1 MKNKN
6 YICEFEISECSMLTE
21 KDIREFVR
29 GGEGFNVDFKRSVP
43 SKVRDIAEEVCSFAN
58 SAGGY
63 VLIGVDNGNQIVGC
77 EIDNNKR
84 SAIQDVIG
92 DILPILQCEMY
103 RVEVDGKSVWV
114 IDVPSGKSKPY
125 FFSGSTYIREG
136 ANCQKL
142 TNVDEIRNAFQKNDR
157 IYFDAIPLPKVDL
170 SKELDEDNFREFRNA
185 AGIGMGVSEDQI
197 LENLQVY
204 DENDN
209 VKSGGVL
216 FFAKHPENIYFHA
229 VIRCVLFKG
238 VDKVYILDD
247 KTFGGP
253 LFQQY
258 NSAIEWLKGK
268 LQVAYEME
276 GTGPRTETWEIPL
289 SVFKESI
296 INALSH
302 RDYYEQGASIM
313 IEMFDDRIEI
323 TNPGDLLP
331 VVAKNFGRKSMSRN
345 PLIFGLFTRMHL
357 VEHVGSGIPRMKKDM
372 IEAGLPEPVFET
384 DGLFTVIF
392 KRPVAMQ
399 AIKDEVEIVQVT
411 EIQYNILHFI
421 TGKPTITMDELGA
434 KLRLGRSS
442 IYQNIKQLKQQGIL
456 TREGRK
462 KDGRWVIKDKIE
474 LQLIL

>member
-1 MKNKN
+1 
-6 YICEFEISECSMLTE
+6 MLTAN
-21 KDIREFVR
+21 DIKELAHN
-29 GGEGFNVDFKRSVP
+29 GEGFNVDFKRNVP

-63 VLIGVDNGNQIVGC
+63 VLIGIDNDNQIIGA

-84 SAIQDVIG
+84 SAIQDALGEISPM
-92 DILPILQCEMY
+92 LHYNMY
-103 RVEVDGKSVWV
+103 RVDVDGKDVWV
-114 IDVPSGKSKPY
+114 IDVPSGKNKPY

-142 TNVDEIRNAFQKNDR
+142 TNVDEIRDAFQKNDR
-157 IYFDAIPLPKVDL
+157 IYFDAIPLPKVDM
-170 SKELDEDNFREFRNA
+170 SKELDEDNFREFRYSS
-185 AGIGMGVSEDQI
+185 GLGMDISDEQI

-204 DENDN
+204 DENQD

-229 VIRCVLFKG
+229 VIRCLLFKG
-238 VDKVYILDD
+238 TDKVYILDD

-253 LFQQY
+253 LLQQY
-258 NSAIEWLKGK
+258 NRAIEWLKGK

-276 GTGPRTETWEIPL
+276 GTGPRKETWEIPL

-313 IEMFDDRIEI
+313 IEMYDDRIEI

-331 VVAKNFGRKSMSRN
+331 VVAKNFGRKSLSRN

-372 IEAGLPEPVFET
+372 LDAGLPEPIFET
-384 DGLFTVIF
+384 EGMFTVIF
-392 KRPVAMQ
+392 RRPTATQ
-399 AIKDEVEIVQVT
+399 TPIIKKEFQLTQIQNAILSAIAET
-411 EIQYNILHFI
+411 
-421 TGKPTITMDELGA
+421 PTITMVELGV
-434 KLRLGRSS
+434 KLGVGRSS
-442 IYQNIKQLKQQGIL
+442 VYNNIKELKEQKIL
-456 TREGRK
+456 SREGRK
-462 KDGRWVIKDKIE
+462 NDGKWIILTDSIKELKKI
-474 LQLIL
+474 

>member
-1 MKNKN
+1 
-6 YICEFEISECSMLTE
+6 MLTAN
-21 KDIREFVR
+21 DIKELAQS
-29 GGEGFNVDFKRSVP
+29 GEGFNVDFKRNVP

-63 VLIGVDNGNQIVGC
+63 VLIGIDNGNKIVGV

-84 SAIQDVIG
+84 SAIQDAIG
-92 DILPILQCEMY
+92 EISPMLHYNMY
-103 RVEVDGKSVWV
+103 HVNVDGKKVWV
-114 IDVPSGKSKPY
+114 IDIPSGKNKPY

-142 TNVDEIRNAFQKNDR
+142 TNVDEIRDVFQRNER

-170 SKELDEDNFREFRNA
+170 NKELDEDNFREFRYA
-185 AGIGMGVSEDQI
+185 ANLGMSVSDEQI

-204 DENDN
+204 DENDD

-229 VIRCVLFKG
+229 IIRCVLFKG
-238 VDKVYILDD
+238 TDKVYILDD

-253 LFQQY
+253 LLQQY
-258 NSAIEWLKGK
+258 NKAIEWLKGK
-268 LQVAYEME
+268 LQVAYAIE
-276 GTGPRTETWEIPL
+276 GTGPRKEIWEIPL

-313 IEMFDDRIEI
+313 VEMYDDRIEI

-331 VVAKNFGRKSMSRN
+331 VVAKNFGRKSLSRN

-372 IEAGLPEPVFET
+372 LDAGLPEPIFET
-384 DGLFTVIF
+384 EGMFTVIF
-392 KRPVAMQ
+392 KRPTVMQ
-399 AIKDEVEIVQVT
+399 NKKDEVKRFQIT
-411 EIQYNILHFI
+411 EIQRDILSAI
-421 TGKPTITMDELGA
+421 TKRPTITMEELSS
-434 KLRLGRSS
+434 KFNVGRSS
-442 IYQNIKQLKQQGIL
+442 IYKNLKILKEQGIL

-462 KDGRWVIKDKIE
+462 NDGKWIIKI
-474 LQLIL
+474 

>member
-1 MKNKN
+1 
-6 YICEFEISECSMLTE
+6 MLTTN
-21 KDIREFVR
+21 DIKELAHS
-29 GGEGFNVDFKRSVP
+29 GEGFNVDFKRSVP

-63 VLIGVDNGNQIVGC
+63 VLIGIDNYNQIIGS

-84 SAIQDVIG
+84 SAIQDAIG
-92 DILPILQCEMY
+92 EISPTLHYNMY
-103 RVEVDGKSVWV
+103 RVEVDGKDVWV
-114 IDVPSGKSKPY
+114 IDVPSGKNKPY

-142 TNVDEIRNAFQKNDR
+142 TNVDEIRDAFQKNDR

-170 SKELDEDNFREFRNA
+170 NKELDEDNFREFRYA
-185 AGIGMGVSEDQI
+185 AGLDRDVGKEQI

-204 DENDN
+204 DENND

-216 FFAKHPENIYFHA
+216 FFAKHPEDVYFHA

-238 VDKVYILDD
+238 TDKVYILDD

-253 LFQQY
+253 LLQQY
-258 NSAIEWLKGK
+258 NRAIEWLKGK

-276 GTGPRTETWEIPL
+276 GTGPRKETWEIPL

-313 IEMFDDRIEI
+313 IEMYDDRVEI

-331 VVAKNFGRKSMSRN
+331 VVAKNFGRKSLSRN

-372 IEAGLPEPVFET
+372 LDAGLPEPIFET
-384 DGLFTVIF
+384 EGMFTVIF
-392 KRPVAMQ
+392 KRSTATQ
-399 AIKDEVEIVQVT
+399 APITKKD
-411 EIQYNILHFI
+411 IQLTPIQSAILSAI
-421 TGKPTITMDELGA
+421 AETPTITMDELSVKIGI
-434 KLRLGRSS
+434 GRSS
-442 IYQNIKQLKQQGIL
+442 VYNNIKELKERKIL
-456 TREGRK
+456 SREGRK
-462 KDGRWVIKDKIE
+462 NDGKWIVLTDSIK
-474 LQLIL
+474 

>member
-1 MKNKN
+1 MQ
-6 YICEFEISECSMLTE
+6 ISMLTAN
-21 KDIREFVR
+21 DIKELSRS
-29 GGEGFNVDFKRSVP
+29 GEGFNVDFKRSVP

-63 VLIGVDNGNQIVGC
+63 VLIGVDNDNQIVGA

-84 SAIQDVIG
+84 SAIQDAIG
-92 DILPILQCEMY
+92 EISPMLHYNMY
-103 RVEVDGKSVWV
+103 RVEVDGKDVWV
-114 IDVPSGKSKPY
+114 IDVPSGKNKPY

-142 TNVDEIRNAFQKNDR
+142 TNVDEIRDAFQRNDR
-157 IYFDAIPLPKVDL
+157 IYFDSIPLPKVDL
-170 SKELDEDNFREFRNA
+170 NKELDGDNFREFRYA
-185 AGIGMGVSEDQI
+185 AGLGIDISTEQI

-204 DENDN
+204 DENND

-238 VDKVYILDD
+238 TDKVYILDD

-253 LFQQY
+253 LLQQY
-258 NSAIEWLKGK
+258 NRAIQWLKGK
-268 LQVAYEME
+268 LQVSYEME
-276 GTGPRTETWEIPL
+276 GTGPRKETWEIPL

-313 IEMFDDRIEI
+313 IEMYDDRVEI

-331 VVAKNFGRKSMSRN
+331 VVAKNFGRKSLSRN

-372 IEAGLPEPVFET
+372 LDAGLPEPIFET
-384 DGLFTVIF
+384 EGMFTVIF
-392 KRPVAMQ
+392 KRKAAAKTPI
-399 AIKDEVEIVQVT
+399 IKDE
-411 EIQYNILHFI
+411 IQLTSIQSAILSAI
-421 TGKPTITMDELGA
+421 AEMPTITMDELSA
-434 KLRLGRSS
+434 KIGIGRSS
-442 IYQNIKQLKQQGIL
+442 VYNNIKALKESNIL

-462 KDGRWVIKDKIE
+462 RDGRWKVSVNAEQVLKSE
-474 LQLIL
+474 E

>member
-1 MKNKN
+1 
-6 YICEFEISECSMLTE
+6 MLTAN
-21 KDIREFVR
+21 DIKELAHS
-29 GGEGFNVDFKRSVP
+29 GEGFNVDFKRSVP

-63 VLIGVDNGNQIVGC
+63 VLIGIDNDNQIIGA

-84 SAIQDVIG
+84 SAIQDALGEISPM
-92 DILPILQCEMY
+92 LHYNMY
-103 RVEVDGKSVWV
+103 RVDVDGNDVWV
-114 IDVPSGKSKPY
+114 IDVPSGKNKPY

-142 TNVDEIRNAFQKNDR
+142 TNVDEIRDAFQKNDR
-157 IYFDAIPLPKVDL
+157 IYFDAIPLPKVDM
-170 SKELDEDNFREFRNA
+170 SKELDDDNFREFRYSS
-185 AGIGMGVSEDQI
+185 GLGMDISNEQI

-204 DENDN
+204 DENDD

-238 VDKVYILDD
+238 RDKVYILDD

-253 LFQQY
+253 LLQQY
-258 NSAIEWLKGK
+258 NRAIEWLKGK

-276 GTGPRTETWEIPL
+276 GTGPRKETWEIPL

-313 IEMFDDRIEI
+313 IEMYDDRVEI

-331 VVAKNFGRKSMSRN
+331 VVAKNFGRKSLSRN

-357 VEHVGSGIPRMKKDM
+357 VEHIGSGIPRMKKDM
-372 IEAGLPEPVFET
+372 LDAGLPEPIFET
-384 DGLFTVIF
+384 EGMFTVIF
-392 KRPVAMQ
+392 KRPTAVQ
-399 AIKDEVEIVQVT
+399 APIIKKEFRLT
-411 EIQYNILHFI
+411 PIQSAILSAI
-421 TGKPTITMDELGA
+421 AETPTITMDELSV
-434 KLRLGRSS
+434 KLGVGRSS
-442 IYQNIKQLKQQGIL
+442 VYNNIKELKEQKIL

-462 KDGRWVIKDKIE
+462 NDGKWIVLTDSIK
-474 LQLIL
+474 